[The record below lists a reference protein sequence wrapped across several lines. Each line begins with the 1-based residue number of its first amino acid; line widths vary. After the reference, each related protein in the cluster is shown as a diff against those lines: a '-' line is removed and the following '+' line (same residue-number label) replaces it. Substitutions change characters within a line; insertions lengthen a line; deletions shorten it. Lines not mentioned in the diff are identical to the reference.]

1 MNREQERMIH
11 PMPSLRTAIRPW
23 TVVTLL
29 CLLYSL
35 LVVLQNN
42 GDALA
47 LVTIGTRFSEAIPAS
62 VGGTEGYD
70 GQFVYYIARDPS
82 TAAAYIDVPAYR
94 FQRILLPLLGRALSF
109 GQANLIPWALLLVNL
124 VSLAIGTNLMERLLS
139 QHNASRWYA
148 LGYGLSI
155 GTFGSVRLSL
165 SEPLAY
171 ALVLGGIVVAE
182 YDRWLRS
189 ALLFALAALAKET
202 TLLFVAGYVFYWLY
216 QRRWQRAFV
225 FGLIAVI
232 PFIVWQF
239 VLYDHFG
246 TFGVGAGGA
255 LATNFEVV
263 PCAGVIRILIVGGL
277 LGLIV
282 FGPIIC
288 IFAITPTIW
297 ALLRCWRDFRLQ
309 AWSLYTS
316 LLIANAAVMPF
327 VPFSTY
333 REPLGILRFIV
344 GLQIAIILYAAWKP
358 APRAMRNTTLWAT
371 TILFILVL
379 RT

>member
-1 MNREQERMIH
+1 
-11 PMPSLRTAIRPW
+11 MPPLRTAIRPW
-23 TVVTLL
+23 IVVTLL
-29 CLLYSL
+29 CLLYSV
-35 LVVLQNN
+35 LVVIQNN

-47 LVTIGTRFSEAIPAS
+47 LVTIGTRFSEGIPAS
-62 VGGTEGYD
+62 AGGTEGYD

-94 FQRILLPLLGRALSF
+94 FQRILLPFLGRVLSF
-109 GQANLIPWALLLVNL
+109 GQENLIPWALLLVNL
-124 VSLAIGTNLMERLLS
+124 VSLAVGTNLMERLLS
-139 QHNASRWYA
+139 QHNASRWYV

-182 YDRWLRS
+182 HDRWLWS
-189 ALLFALAALAKET
+189 ALLFSLAGLAKET

-216 QRRWQRAFV
+216 QQRWQRAFV
-225 FGLIAVI
+225 FGLIAVTPLVI
-232 PFIVWQF
+232 WQF
-239 VLYDHFG
+239 ILYDRLG
-246 TFGVGAGGA
+246 AFGVGAGGA
-255 LATNFEVV
+255 LATNFEIV
-263 PCAGVIRILIVGGL
+263 PFAGVFRILTVGGL
-277 LGLIV
+277 VGFLV

-288 IFAITPTIW
+288 IFVITPTIW
-297 ALLRCWRDFRLQ
+297 ALLRCWRDFRVQ
-309 AWSLYTS
+309 SWSLYTS
-316 LLIANAAVMPF
+316 LLLANAAIMPF

-344 GLQIAIILYAAWKP
+344 GVQIAVILYAAWKP
-358 APRAMRNTTLWAT
+358 APRALRNTTLWAT

-379 RT
+379 RQ